1 MGQGVYMFQ
10 ERKNL
15 SRNFLTINLPLK
27 VFQTSGAE
35 PILAEVAF
43 NNGKA
48 DMDIFWTSRELGQQG
63 KNGSAAIEKCEEK
76 AEKAMV
82 CDTDVTKARG
92 VKQCD
97 VIDWSLY
104 YWNVGSLTL

>member
-1 MGQGVYMFQ
+1 MAGTQHCLAGQTLLGQGVCHENYPD
-10 ERKNL
+10 
-15 SRNFLTINLPLK
+15 TITLK

-48 DMDIFWTSRELGQQG
+48 DMDIFWTSRQHGQQG
-63 KNGSAAIEKCEEK
+63 NNGSE
-76 AEKAMV
+76 AEKATV
-82 CDTDVTKARG
+82 CDTDGTKARG

-104 YWNVGSLTL
+104 YWNVGSLIL